1 MARARLGRAL
11 GWLLAGLAL
20 TALFS
25 LWLLPWDRYR
35 GLAERELSRAIGAE
49 VRVGSLGPALGRGI
63 AVLRLRDVE
72 LAFDGGRRLAI
83 SELRMRPALSTSWLR
98 LEPAVRVLAASEAG
112 GLDGTCWLGERPGF
126 AGDVEDLA
134 LELLPLEGFA
144 DGLALRGRAD
154 LTLDL
159 VSDGA
164 GLTGEVELAAREGS
178 VAFPPYGLPIP
189 YATARGSLTL
199 APATGL
205 AIESLELDDPER
217 LSLRASGTIGAS
229 PSPGLSPLDLTA
241 RLEVLD
247 PALRSLFAQ
256 AIPLDGEGNAEVR
269 LSGTLDTPIL
279 R

>member
-1 MARARLGRAL
+1 VARARLGRGL
-11 GWLLAGLAL
+11 GLALAGLAL

-25 LWLLPWDRYR
+25 LWLLPWERYR
-35 GLAERELSRAIGAE
+35 GFAERELSRATGAE

-72 LAFDGGRRLAI
+72 LAFDGGQRVAI
-83 SELRMRPALSTSWLR
+83 SELRVRPALSTSWLR
-98 LEPAVRVLAASEAG
+98 LEPALRVLAASEAG
-112 GLDGTCWLGERPGF
+112 ALDGTCWLGERLGF
-126 AGDVEDLA
+126 AGAVEGLA
-134 LELLPLEGFA
+134 LELLPLEGVA

-164 GLTGEVELAAREGS
+164 GLTGAIELAAREGS

-199 APATGL
+199 APTGL
-205 AIESLELDDPER
+205 AIESLELEDPDR

-229 PSPGLSPLDLTA
+229 PSPELSPLDLTA
-241 RLEVLD
+241 RVEVRD

-256 AIPLDGEGNAEVR
+256 ALPLDGEGNADLR
-269 LSGTLDTPIL
+269 LSGTLGAPSL